1 MQRFPGR
8 TLDELDAMDWGR
20 YLRAMEAQ
28 HMGEI
33 EAKRDAQI
41 AGNTKLTPDEWEQV
55 MAHDALLEDDDG
67 DSES

>member
-1 MQRFPGR
+1 
-8 TLDELDAMDWGR
+8 
-20 YLRAMEAQ
+20 MEAQ